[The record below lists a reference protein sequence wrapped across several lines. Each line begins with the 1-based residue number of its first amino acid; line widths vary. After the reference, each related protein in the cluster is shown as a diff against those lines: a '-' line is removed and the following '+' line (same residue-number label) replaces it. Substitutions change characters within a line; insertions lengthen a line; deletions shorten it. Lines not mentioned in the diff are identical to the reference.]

1 MYVHT
6 YIHIYTYVYTYMH
19 RCLLVCVYYLWLT
32 YNWRPIFEGN
42 SGSKASLLRRL
53 FRPPGETL
61 ESRQGQQS
69 WGDSFHLNQE
79 FTKQGDLSI
88 FIQQKWGFDYQTWA
102 SNMPMFDHTVFES
115 YALTWQNRNRPIYF
129 FRFFARI
136 WGSTSEFLRYAH
148 TGHTDWWF
156 GTWILCFHI
165 LGIIIIPTDFIFQRG
180 RSTTNQ
186 HTMVYPIKDRHPS
199 NWCYWWLY
207 QRKTGEK
214 SCYVSIGHASHI
226 VGYTS
231 EYIEYIPYYFNML
244 V

>member
-53 FRPPGETL
+53 FRPSGETL

-129 FRFFARI
+129 LDFSHEYEDQPVNF
-136 WGSTSEFLRYAH
+136 WGMPILAIVIGGLEHEF
-148 TGHTDWWF
+148 
-156 GTWILCFHI
+156 
-165 LGIIIIPTDFIFQRG
+165 
-180 RSTTNQ
+180 
-186 HTMVYPIKDRHPS
+186 
-199 NWCYWWLY
+199 
-207 QRKTGEK
+207 
-214 SCYVSIGHASHI
+214 YVSI
-226 VGYTS
+226 YW
-231 EYIEYIPYYFNML
+231 E
-244 V
+244 